1 LEIATVKRVLIVR
14 PNHRLGNQ
22 LLMTPLVDDVADTFP
37 NCEID
42 LFVKGGVAIPVFQNH
57 SKINNIIQLPKNP
70 FLHIFQ
76 YLKGWMSINSRH
88 YDLAINGEVNSSSGR
103 MLTHLS
109 NARYKIL
116 GDADDSSQKNA
127 LDYKHKSKRSVHN
140 FRCFLAKLGLPEN
153 AQPIPLLDLK
163 LTSFEINYGK
173 EYLDTLVRNNKRTIC
188 IYTNATGDKCYSK
201 DWWESFYERLLKEHK
216 EFNIVEMLP
225 IENISR
231 INYKAPKIYS
241 RNIRE
246 MAAIIYNTA
255 VFIAADNGV
264 MHLASASSTPTV
276 GLFSVTDSNA
286 YAPYGNGSIAI
297 DTNISTVEDIF
308 KSLNSILTAK

>member
-1 LEIATVKRVLIVR
+1 
-14 PNHRLGNQ
+14 
-22 LLMTPLVDDVADTFP
+22 
-37 NCEID
+37 
-42 LFVKGGVAIPVFQNH
+42 
-57 SKINNIIQLPKNP
+57 
-70 FLHIFQ
+70 
-76 YLKGWMSINSRH
+76 MSINSRH

-201 DWWESFYERLLKEHK
+201 DWWESAGIFVKWPPLFIIRLFL
-216 EFNIVEMLP
+216 
-225 IENISR
+225 
-231 INYKAPKIYS
+231 
-241 RNIRE
+241 
-246 MAAIIYNTA
+246 
-255 VFIAADNGV
+255 
-264 MHLASASSTPTV
+264 
-276 GLFSVTDSNA
+276 
-286 YAPYGNGSIAI
+286 
-297 DTNISTVEDIF
+297 
-308 KSLNSILTAK
+308 